1 VPPLMTAEEFLV
13 GLTLKLRALY
23 RTTRLA

>member
-1 VPPLMTAEEFLV
+1 MTAEEFLV